1 MTGRTPGRMSAAAT
15 ARVRTAATSSNTR
28 QLRSKAA
35 NPSKATSAPML
46 SAHSQPI
53 SKKRVAEEPPST
65 PAPSAKRQVS
75 GSKKTS
81 ASASDDSSSLQL
93 TAEEVAILQKIKTAK
108 GKGSL
113 TGRMQAAQD
122 ARMLF
127 PCPLIVYMHQPIVFA
142 VVQQRNAQMLEA
154 ETAQQ
159 ESQTNQTNI
168 SSLDEEEQALA
179 AATRSRA
186 RSTALG
192 MS

>member
-1 MTGRTPGRMSAAAT
+1 MLPAAAWFLDT
-15 ARVRTAATSSNTR
+15 ARC
-28 QLRSKAA
+28 LRSTRAHA
-35 NPSKATSAPML
+35 GCSAY
-46 SAHSQPI
+46 
-53 SKKRVAEEPPST
+53 
-65 PAPSAKRQVS
+65 
-75 GSKKTS
+75 
-81 ASASDDSSSLQL
+81 SDRKPGASSSLQL